1 MVKEQ
6 VTKEK
11 LVKEQVT
18 KTKKQ
23 KVGIRDIS
31 RNRSEQLAHID
42 TEDLMPLPFG
52 VGADDQ
58 IEPMTE
64 QQRADV
70 ECSLDGT
77 SVLNIPKPKNKA
89 EEEELVKKFLNG
101 LEKLLSKE
109 NNWTFLLPLTL
120 SLNYCGKCLACSE
133 ECPIYVS
140 SGRQDIYRPTYRAE
154 VLRRIIK
161 KYTRHGGARFP
172 RISEGDIDLN
182 WETIARLAE
191 LSYRCTICRRCA
203 QSCTRGVDNGLITHE
218 LRKLFSQEM
227 GITAEEL
234 HKRGTIQQLQVGAST
249 GLRPK
254 AFMGIVEF
262 MEEEI
267 EEKWGRRIE
276 IPVDKE
282 GADILLIHN
291 TGEYMSWLENPEAF
305 SILFEAAGL
314 NYTLSSELAGYEAT
328 NYGLWYDDVQFARIV
343 LKQAEVARKL
353 KVKKIVIGEC
363 GHAHKAMMVIADRL
377 FTKESY
383 IPRESFLP
391 ILEQIV
397 FSGKLELDPQ
407 RNNFP
412 VTLHDPCNLTRLMG
426 IIEPQRR
433 ILRYIA
439 PQFREMTPHGADNY
453 CCGGG
458 SGFAV
463 MSQTNFRDWREIVS
477 GRMKTKQILDTFQ
490 DVISPNIGK
499 YVCLPCSNCKG
510 QIREL
515 INRYNLTERYGIIYG
530 GLVELVVNAM
540 TDMQEPFIQ
549 WEEGA
554 AVEEGVMSGEA
565 QT

>member
-6 VTKEK
+6 VGKEQI
-11 LVKEQVT
+11 VKEQGT
-18 KTKKQ
+18 KTKKRTS
-23 KVGIRDIS
+23 IRDIGK
-31 RNRSEQLAHID
+31 NRGEQLAHID

-58 IEPMTE
+58 IIPMME
-64 QQRADV
+64 EQRAGI

-77 SVLNIPKPKNKA
+77 SALNMPKPKNKA
-89 EEEELVKKFLNG
+89 EEEALVKKFLNG

-120 SLNYCGKCLACSE
+120 SLNYCAKCLACSE
-133 ECPIYVS
+133 ECPIYIS
-140 SGRQDIYRPTYRAE
+140 SGRQDIYRPAYRAE

-161 KYTRHGGARFP
+161 KYIRHGGARFP
-172 RISEGDIDLN
+172 RLSEGDIDLN

-227 GITAEEL
+227 GIAAKEL
-234 HKRGTIQQLQVGAST
+234 HEVGTVQQLRVGAST
-249 GLRPK
+249 GISPK

-267 EEKWGRRIE
+267 EEKWGRKVE

-291 TGEYMSWLENPEAF
+291 SGEYMSWLENPEAF
-305 SILFEAAGL
+305 AILFEAAGV
-314 NYTLSSELAGYEAT
+314 NYTLSSEIAGYEAT
-328 NYGLWYDDVQFARIV
+328 NYGLWYDDTQFARIV
-343 LKQAEVARKL
+343 LQQTEVARKL
-353 KVKKIVIGEC
+353 KAKKIVIGEC

-391 ILEQIV
+391 VLEQIV
-397 FSGKLELDPQ
+397 FSGKLTLDPQ
-407 RNNFP
+407 RNSFP
-412 VTLHDPCNLTRLMG
+412 VTLHDPCNMTRLMG

-433 ILRYIA
+433 IIRHLA
-439 PQFREMTPHGADNY
+439 PQFREMVPNGPNNY

-458 SGFAV
+458 SGFAI
-463 MSQTNFRDWREIVS
+463 MSPTNFKDWRDIIS
-477 GRMKTKQILDTFQ
+477 GRMKAKQVLEAFE
-490 DVISPNIGK
+490 DVISPKINK

-510 QIREL
+510 QFRET
-515 INRYNLTERYGIIYG
+515 INRYNLTEKYGIIYG

-540 TDMQEPFIQ
+540 TDMKEPFIQ
-549 WEEGA
+549 WEERA
-554 AVEEGVMSGEA
+554 AVEE
-565 QT
+565 

>member
-1 MVKEQ
+1 MVKEY
-6 VTKEK
+6 VEK
-11 LVKEQVT
+11 KN
-18 KTKKQ
+18 KK
-23 KVGIRDIS
+23 VSIGDIS
-31 RNRSEQLAHID
+31 KNRGKQLAHTGTD
-42 TEDLMPLPFG
+42 DLMLLPFG
-52 VGADDQ
+52 VGADDK
-58 IEPMTE
+58 IEPMAE
-64 QQRADV
+64 EQRASV

-77 SVLNIPKPKNKA
+77 SALNIPKPKNKA
-89 EEEELVKKFLNG
+89 EEEELVRKFLNG
-101 LEKLLSKE
+101 IDKLLSKE

-120 SLNYCGKCLACSE
+120 SLNYCAKCMACSE
-133 ECPIYVS
+133 ECPIYLS
-140 SGRQDIYRPTYRAE
+140 SGRQDIYRPSYRAE

-161 KYTRHGGARFP
+161 KYAHHGSARFP
-172 RISEGDIDLN
+172 KLSEGDIELN

-227 GITAEEL
+227 GIASEAL
-234 HKRGTIQQLQVGAST
+234 HKHGSIQQLQVGAST
-249 GLRPK
+249 GLSSK
-254 AFMGIVEF
+254 AFMGIVDF

-267 EEKWGRRIE
+267 EEKWGRKIE

-291 TGEYMSWLENPEAF
+291 SGEYMSWLENPEAF

-314 NYTLSSELAGYEAT
+314 DYTLSSEIAGYEAT
-328 NYGLWYDDVQFARIV
+328 NYGLWYDDTQFARIV
-343 LKQAEVARKL
+343 LQQIEVARKL

-377 FTKESY
+377 FTEESY

-397 FSGKLELDPQ
+397 FSGKLKLDPQ
-407 RNNFP
+407 QNNFP
-412 VTLHDPCNLTRLMG
+412 VVLHDPCNLTRLMG

-433 ILRYIA
+433 ILRHIA
-439 PQFREMTPHGADNY
+439 PQFREMTPHGSNNY

-463 MSQTNFRDWREIVS
+463 MSQTNFPDWREVIS
-477 GRMKTKQILDTFQ
+477 GRMKTKQILDSFQ
-490 DVISPNIGK
+490 DIISPAIDK

-510 QIREL
+510 QMREI

-540 TDMQEPFIQ
+540 TDMKEPYIE
-549 WEEGA
+549 WEERA
-554 AVEEGVMSGEA
+554 AVGEEVRSGEVPI
-565 QT
+565 

>member
-1 MVKEQ
+1 MAKEQ
-6 VTKEK
+6 VM
-11 LVKEQVT
+11 
-18 KTKKQ
+18 KTKK
-23 KVGIRDIS
+23 KKKIGIRDIG
-31 RNRSEQLAHID
+31 RNRGEQLAHIN

-52 VGADDQ
+52 VGIDDQ
-58 IEPMTE
+58 IESMTE
-64 QQRADV
+64 QQKADI

-77 SVLNIPKPKNKA
+77 SALNIPKPKNKA

-101 LEKLLSKE
+101 LEKLLTKE

-133 ECPIYVS
+133 ECPIYLS
-140 SGRQDIYRPTYRAE
+140 SGRQDIYRPNYRAE

-161 KYTRHGGARFP
+161 KYSHHGGARFP
-172 RISEGDIDLN
+172 RLSEGDIDLN

-191 LSYRCTICRRCA
+191 LSFRCTICRRCT

-218 LRKLFSQEM
+218 LRKVFSQEM
-227 GITAEEL
+227 GITAKEL
-234 HKRGTIQQLQVGAST
+234 HQVGTVQQLKVGSST
-249 GLRPK
+249 GISPK
-254 AFMGIVEF
+254 AFKGIVAF
-262 MEEEI
+262 MEDEI
-267 EEKWGRRIE
+267 EDKLGRRIE

-291 TGEYMSWLENPEAF
+291 SGEYMSWLENPEAF
-305 SILFEAAGL
+305 AIIFEAAGL

-328 NYGLWYDDVQFARIV
+328 NYGLWYDDAQFARIV
-343 LKQAEVARKL
+343 LQQTELARKL

-391 ILEQIV
+391 VLEQIV
-397 FSGKLELDPQ
+397 FSRKIELDPQ

-412 VTLHDPCNLTRLMG
+412 VTLHDPCNVTRLMG
-426 IIEPQRR
+426 IVEPQRR
-433 ILRYIA
+433 ILRHIT
-439 PQFREMTPHGADNY
+439 PQFREMTPHGVNNY

-458 SGFAV
+458 SGFAI
-463 MSQTNFRDWREIVS
+463 MSPTNFADWRDIIS
-477 GRMKTKQILDTFQ
+477 GRMKVKQVLEAFE
-490 DVISPNIGK
+490 DVIGPETNK

-510 QIREL
+510 QFREN
-515 INRYNLTERYGIIYG
+515 INRYNLTERYSIIYG

-549 WEEGA
+549 WEESA
-554 AVEEGVMSGEA
+554 TVEEGVMAGET